1 MPDKNI
7 FPEQDEL
14 DKLSRETFIVD
25 ILLIIVALIVSIV
38 GFLIMVDLTV
48 ILLRYMGVLS

>member
-38 GFLIMVDLTV
+38 GFLIMVGLTV